1 MVIKWVTATVA
12 SATLCAG
19 FATSQVLV
27 APPAHGSPGYLQPC
41 SDKDKLAVDP
51 ATGTGLVC
59 TGKVWSEAPSVPAGL
74 HTIGTPCRAE
84 GVESISD
91 NGYLIFCSSGV
102 WTLFRE

>member
-1 MVIKWVTATVA
+1 MVIRWVTAAAAAVTV
-12 SATLCAG
+12 CAG
-19 FATSQVLV
+19 FASQLPV
-27 APPAHGSPGYLQPC
+27 APPAYGSPGYLQPC

-59 TGKVWSEAPSVPAGL
+59 TGKVWSQAPSVPAGI
-74 HTIGTPCRAE
+74 HTIGTPCQAD